1 MSEAHSNP
9 GSHDHPHEHGAP
21 GHGAAAHGA
30 AAHGSPPPGV
40 MSREQE
46 MQAQDERIRQQ
57 LGRIKRV
64 FLVMSGKGGVGK
76 SSVAINLAAA
86 LAGRGYRVG
95 LLDVDLHGPS
105 TVKMLGLEGESMA
118 AEGEDLLPIPF
129 NENLTVVSMA
139 SVLENPDTAVIWRGP
154 LKISAIRQFVSD
166 VRWGDLDYL
175 FVDSPPGTGDEPL
188 TVAQLIP
195 QARGIIV
202 TTPQEVALLDIRK
215 SITFCRQVGMPVF
228 GIVENMSG
236 LVCPHCHQEIDL
248 FSTGG
253 GERTAHEM
261 GVPFLGRIPFQPEI
275 VSASDRGRPY
285 VQNDQ
290 DGEGPFAPII
300 DIIIS
305 KGETS

>member
-1 MSEAHSNP
+1 
-9 GSHDHPHEHGAP
+9 
-21 GHGAAAHGA
+21 
-30 AAHGSPPPGV
+30 